1 MARELILGLE
11 GGGTKTTVLLATR
24 PASGVAAALRAAGSS
39 GAKNDRRFIEA
50 PLHQKRDSGQDP
62 VSVQRY
68 TFGPL
73 NLKLVTDHQL
83 RAVFRQFRPTRAAVC
98 LAGCRTA
105 ADRQRVRAIT
115 NRVWPGIPVFIG
127 NDLDSGHAAA
137 FDPHGAGI
145 LVLSGTGSV
154 IFGRNGDRT
163 ARAGGWGHLLGDHG
177 SGYWLALTGLRAAIR
192 EYDRRGHIN
201 NRLRRLLHRL
211 CLNTPDQLVEWI
223 QRASK
228 DEVAGLVPEVLDD
241 DPGLMLQGASFLA
254 QDCHAVAGKL
264 DLKQPRIVLAG
275 GVLLNRRKFSLLVAN
290 RIRSMLPGTKV
301 TKLRRDTAEGALLLA
316 GSSFPLPSSLIPHPS
331 SLPSTEQRNPR
342 TMNLDRQTVP
352 QLVAT
357 MLAEEARVIPVLRAN
372 QRSIVRA
379 INAIVPALKR
389 GGRLFYVG
397 AGTSG
402 RLGVLDASECPPTF
416 STDPEMVQGII
427 AGGAPALT
435 RSVEAAEDDP
445 GAGAEALRNRGVG
458 RRDVVVGI
466 AASGRTP
473 FVLGALDEAK
483 QAGAK
488 TFLLCFS
495 PPSSLHT
502 PLFFPIGPEVLTG
515 STRLK
520 AGTATKLV
528 LNILTTASMVR
539 LGKTV
544 SNLMVDVRPTNEKLR
559 ARACRIVATLRGC
572 DEVEARRRLVRAR
585 WNVKRACGD

>member
-11 GGGTKTTVLLATR
+11 GGGTKTTALLST
-24 PASGVAAALRAAGSS
+24 GQ
-39 GAKNDRRFIEA
+39 RF
-50 PLHQKRDSGQDP
+50 
-62 VSVQRY
+62 
-68 TFGPL
+68 TFCPL
-73 NLKLVTDHQL
+73 NLQLVTDRQL
-83 RAVFRQFRPTRAAVC
+83 RAVFRQFHPTRAAVC
-98 LAGCRTA
+98 LAGCRTS
-105 ADRQRVRAIT
+105 ADRQRIRALT
-115 NRVWPGIPVFIG
+115 NRTWPGVPVFVG

-137 FDPHGAGI
+137 FGPGGDGI

-154 IFGRNGDRT
+154 IFGRNGDHT

-192 EYDRRGHIN
+192 EYDRRGRVN
-201 NRLRRLLHRL
+201 DRLRRLLRRL
-211 CLNTPDQLVEWI
+211 CLNTPDQLVAWI
-223 QRASK
+223 QHASK
-228 DEVAGLVPEVLDD
+228 DEVAGLVSEVLDD

-264 DLKQPRIVLAG
+264 GLTAPRVVLAG
-275 GVLLNRRKFSLLVAN
+275 GVLINRRKFAILVSN

-301 TKLRRDTAEGALLLA
+301 AKLRRDTAEGALLLA
-316 GSSFPLPSSLIPHPS
+316 GCSSPLPPSSLIPHPS
-331 SLPSTEQRNPR
+331 SFAATEQRNPR

-352 QLVAT
+352 QLVAS

-372 QRSIVRA
+372 QR
-379 INAIVPALKR
+379 AIVGAVNTIVAAFKR

-416 STDPEMVQGII
+416 STDPDMVQGII
-427 AGGAPALT
+427 AGGAAALT

-445 GAGAEALRNRGVG
+445 VAGAEAIRHRGVS

-466 AASGRTP
+466 AAGGRTP
-473 FVLGALDEAK
+473 FVIGALDEARR
-483 QAGAK
+483 AGAK

-495 PPSSLHT
+495 PPSTRHT
-502 PLFFPIGPEVLTG
+502 PLFLPIGPEVLTG

-528 LNILTTASMVR
+528 LNMLTTVSMIR

-572 DEVEARRRLVRAR
+572 DEVEARQQLVRAG
-585 WNVKRACGD
+585 WNVKRACERRTLRGGG